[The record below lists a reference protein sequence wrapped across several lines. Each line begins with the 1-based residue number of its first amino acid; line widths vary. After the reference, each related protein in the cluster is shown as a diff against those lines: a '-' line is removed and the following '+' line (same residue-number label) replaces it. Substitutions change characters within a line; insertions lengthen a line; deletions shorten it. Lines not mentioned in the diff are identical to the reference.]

1 MAGTAK
7 KIEDFTLNITLETHV
22 RAGLEAT
29 FAALLDQVGPLN
41 TTPEGQELKMK
52 LEAWPGGRWYR
63 DLGDGN
69 GHYWG
74 TVQAIKR
81 PTLLEISGPLFASYP
96 LVSNLQYRLSEEK
109 GGTLI
114 KFRHTAFG
122 FMEEQHRTGV
132 TKGWTHMLESLRA
145 RLEAPRAH

>member
-1 MAGTAK
+1 MPNVPTQEAIQT
-7 KIEDFTLNITLETHV
+7 IEIVRDEFIAAPIELVFETVLE
-22 RAGLEAT
+22 
-29 FAALLDQVGPLN
+29 QMGPLN
-41 TTPEGQELKMK
+41 ERPDGEPLPLK

-81 PTLLEISGPLFASYP
+81 PTLLEICGPLFASYP
-96 LVSNLQYRLSEEK
+96 LLSNLQYRLSDEK

-114 KFRHTAFG
+114 KFRHTALG
-122 FMEEQHRTGV
+122 FIDEEHKKGV
-132 TKGWTHMLESLRA
+132 GKGWTNMLENIRKHAEESRS
-145 RLEAPRAH
+145 H